1 MERHRNRGEGLSVSE
16 AFWSWLIK
24 AFAMPALL
32 ATPARAAGRAPL
44 PASRLNQDARAK
56 LILLLGASCLRED
69 DAERARFSDGH
80 GLADLLRRRREG
92 AAVAPDGVLY
102 PRNAADVQG
111 LLALC
116 AELGVAVYAGGV
128 STDVLRSHARPVLA
142 LDLSGLNHVLA
153 QDQLSGLVDVE
164 AGISGMELERQLK
177 ARGMT
182 LGAAFETSLGGWI
195 ASAETMPAPVQ
206 SVTVATPRGTLH
218 LDKGLHHLMAGS
230 RGRFGVITSARL
242 RVRPQ
247 PEDELCCAYLF
258 SDFAAG
264 LTMLREV
271 VRRGLPHDRLLL
283 LDDGATRLERA
294 LSRHTWSL
302 AENFYDVWRALRGFN
317 TGAARLIINFSGNQA
332 QRKLARKN
340 FEALARRLGH
350 FSLGAATLGPPYP
363 RDALLDRGVGM
374 DRLQFSASWSDLPLH
389 YARLRS
395 ALVQAMRAHPA
406 LPGAQGLV
414 LTQVSDTRHDGASVT
429 VTWLF
434 PRQLEDEVA
443 QATAIRQAALA
454 ASGIRARPGLERD
467 MLDAIKRSLDPKNI
481 VAPEV

>member
-1 MERHRNRGEGLSVSE
+1 MERYGTPGEGHSVSE
-16 AFWSWLIK
+16 AFWPWLIK

-32 ATPARAAGRAPL
+32 ATPARAAGGAAL
-44 PASRLNQDARAK
+44 PTSRLNRSAREK
-56 LILLLGASCLRED
+56 LILLLGGSGLRQD
-69 DAERARFSDGH
+69 DAERSRFGDGH
-80 GLADLLRRRREG
+80 GLADLLRRRRG
-92 AAVAPDGVLY
+92 DVSLAPDGVLY

-111 LLALC
+111 LLTLC
-116 AELGVAVYAGGV
+116 AELDVAICIGSAG
-128 STDVLRSHARPVLA
+128 TDVSRSHARPTLA
-142 LDLSGLNHVLA
+142 LDLSGLDRILA
-153 QDQLSGLVDVE
+153 RDYLSGLVEVE
-164 AGISGMELERQLK
+164 AGIGGAELERQLK
-177 ARGMT
+177 AQGLT
-182 LGAAFETSLGGWI
+182 LGTTFETSLGGWI

-206 SVTVATPRGTLH
+206 SLTVATPRGMLQ

-230 RGRFGVITSARL
+230 RGRLGVITSARL

-247 PEDELCCAYLF
+247 PEDGLCCAYLF

-264 LTMLREV
+264 LTVLREV

-294 LSRHTWSL
+294 LTRHNWNR
-302 AENFYDVWRALRGFN
+302 AERFYDVWRALRGFN
-317 TGAARLIINFSGNQA
+317 TGAARLIVNFSGNEA

-350 FSLGAATLGPPYP
+350 FSLGAATLGPAHP
-363 RDALLDRGVGM
+363 RDALLDRGVGI
-374 DRLQFSASWSDLPLH
+374 DLLQFSASWSELPLL

-395 ALVQAMRAHPA
+395 GLTQAMRAHPA

-414 LTQVSDTRHDGASVT
+414 LTQISDARSDGASVT

-434 PRQLEDEVA
+434 ARKLEDEVA

-454 ASGIRARPGLERD
+454 ASGIGTRPGLERD

-481 VAPEV
+481 LAPEG

>member
-1 MERHRNRGEGLSVSE
+1 MERYGTPGEGHSVSE
-16 AFWSWLIK
+16 AFWPWLIK

-32 ATPARAAGRAPL
+32 ATPARAAGGAAL
-44 PASRLNQDARAK
+44 PTRLNRDAREK
-56 LILLLGASCLRED
+56 LILLLGASGLRED
-69 DAERARFSDGH
+69 GAERSRFSDGH
-80 GLADLLRRRREG
+80 GLADLLRRRLG
-92 AAVAPDGVLY
+92 DVSMAPDGVLY

-111 LLALC
+111 LLTLC
-116 AELGVAVYAGGV
+116 AELGVAICIGSAGA
-128 STDVLRSHARPVLA
+128 RSHARPVLA
-142 LDLSGLNHVLA
+142 LDLSGLHHILA
-153 QDQLSGLVDVE
+153 QDQLSGLVEAE
-164 AGISGMELERQLK
+164 AGIGAAELERQLK
-177 ARGMT
+177 ARGLT
-182 LGAAFETSLGGWI
+182 LGTTFETSLGGWI

-230 RGRFGVITSARL
+230 RGALGVITSARL

-247 PEDELCCAYLF
+247 PEDGLCCAYLF

-271 VRRGLPHDRLLL
+271 VRRGLPHDCLLL

-294 LSRHTWSL
+294 LTRHSWNQ
-302 AENFYDVWRALRGFN
+302 AERFYDVWRALRGFN
-317 TGAARLIINFSGNQA
+317 TGAARLIVNFSGNAA

-350 FSLGAATLGPPYP
+350 FSLGAATFGPAYP
-363 RDALLDRGVGM
+363 RDALLDRGVGI
-374 DRLQFSASWSDLPLH
+374 DRLQFSAAWSELPLR

-395 ALVQAMRAHPA
+395 GLTQAMRAHPA

-414 LTQVSDTRHDGASVT
+414 LTQISDARSDGASVT

-434 PRQLEDEVA
+434 ARKLEDEVG
-443 QATAIRQAALA
+443 QAIAIRQAALA
-454 ASGIRARPGLERD
+454 ASGIGTRPGLERD
-467 MLDAIKRSLDPKNI
+467 MLDAIKHRLDPKNI
-481 VAPEV
+481 VAPND